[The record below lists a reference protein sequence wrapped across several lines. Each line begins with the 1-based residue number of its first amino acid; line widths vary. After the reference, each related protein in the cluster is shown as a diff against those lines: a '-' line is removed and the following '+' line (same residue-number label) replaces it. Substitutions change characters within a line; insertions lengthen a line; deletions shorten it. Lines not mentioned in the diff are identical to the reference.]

1 MSDFIFEP
9 QEIEP
14 EDDYDLHYLS
24 KIDICIEVIF
34 TLIGNGLC
42 LMVINYEQFGGDPM
56 KRSIVNKLI
65 SSLGMAQIV
74 GMLLSATSLL
84 FRAFIGPFN
93 LILTLTIL
101 FIMGSLNHFACLI
114 LMLIY
119 SYKCLNILAFNASS
133 HLNEE
138 FWFILSQILCLLLS
152 ITFTLTSFFLHHLS
166 FPLIC
171 AYAGMPI
178 PPMPSSNF
186 SFFLVG
192 VGALLML
199 LSHFIISI
207 FEVIKHEQ
215 SSSIHRFNNF
225 VHNPSVINDLPL
237 LGSCTFFAVAGFLP
251 ILIYEGQAPETADE
265 VFLYW
270 LPARWVFGFF
280 NPALVVYYNPKII
293 AHVKREFW
301 DYWAP
306 DWLQRYNPYLIEI
319 GAARQ
324 IV

>member
-1 MSDFIFEP
+1 
-9 QEIEP
+9 
-14 EDDYDLHYLS
+14 
-24 KIDICIEVIF
+24 
-34 TLIGNGLC
+34 
-42 LMVINYEQFGGDPM
+42 M